1 MINKIL
7 IANRGE
13 IALRIIRACKE
24 LQIKTV
30 AVYSKSDELSLHT
43 KFADEAICI
52 GPSVSTKSY
61 LNIASII
68 SAAEL
73 TDSDAI
79 HPGYGFLS
87 ENSEFSK
94 ICKESNILFIGPE
107 AETIDL
113 MGDKSEARKT
123 VENLGLSIIP
133 GSKDVIESVEEC
145 KKVANEIGYP
155 VMIKASSGGGGKGMR
170 IVNEELDLENSF
182 KSAQAES
189 LASFNDD
196 RVYLE
201 KFIEEPRH
209 IEIQIISDSRGNT
222 ISLGERECS
231 IQRRNQKIIEEAPSV
246 AVDENLRQKM
256 SESAIKIAKSVNYLG
271 VGTIEFLL
279 DKYNNFYFME
289 MNTRVQVEHPVTE
302 MVTGID
308 IIKTQIKCH
317 DNYILPTWM
326 GNIKPRGHSIECR
339 ITAEDPYK
347 NFMPSPGK
355 VTSLHLPSGMGVRTD
370 THLFAGYE
378 IPPFYDSMICKLIVH
393 GNSRG
398 DAIKKMNSALSEIVI
413 EGVKTIIPYQQF
425 ILKNQKFIDGD
436 ISTNFLNELNTIEE

>member
-24 LQIKTV
+24 MGIKTV
-30 AVYSKSDELSLHT
+30 AVYSEADELSLHT
-43 KFADEAICI
+43 RFADEAVCI
-52 GPSVSTKSY
+52 GPPLSAKSY
-61 LNIASII
+61 LNIPSII

-73 TDSDAI
+73 TNSDAI

-87 ENSEFSK
+87 ENSEFAN
-94 ICKESNILFIGPE
+94 ICIDNNIIFIGPDSK
-107 AETIDL
+107 TIDL
-113 MGDKSEARKT
+113 MGDKSQARKT
-123 VENLGLSIIP
+123 VEALGLSIIP
-133 GSKDVIESVEEC
+133 GSKDIIQNIEEC
-145 KKVANEIGYP
+145 REVAKNIGYP

-170 IVNEELDLENSF
+170 IVKKEDDLESSLS
-182 KSAQAES
+182 SAQAEAK
-189 LASFNDD
+189 ASFDDD

-209 IEIQIISDSRGNT
+209 IEIQIISDSHGNT

-246 AVDENLRQKM
+246 AVNEELRNKM
-256 SESAIKIAKSVNYLG
+256 SDSAIRIAKSVNYLG

-302 MVTGID
+302 LVSGID
-308 IIKTQIKCH
+308 IIKTQIRCH
-317 DNYILPTWM
+317 DNFMLPNWM
-326 GNIKPRGHSIECR
+326 QKLKPRGHSIECR

-347 NFMPSPGK
+347 DFMPSPGK
-355 VTSLHLPSGMGVRTD
+355 ILSLHLPSGMGIRTD
-370 THLFAGYE
+370 THIYVDYE
-378 IPPFYDSMICKLIVH
+378 IPPYYDSMICKLIVH
-393 GNSRG
+393 AGNRKE
-398 DAIKKMNSALSEIVI
+398 AIKKMRSALDEFVI
-413 EGVKTIIPYQQF
+413 EGIKTIIPYQKF
-425 ILKNQKFIDGD
+425 ILDNERFIEGNF
-436 ISTNFLNELNTIEE
+436 STNFLNELNTIEE

>member
-24 LQIKTV
+24 MGIKTV
-30 AVYSKSDELSLHT
+30 AVYSEADELSLHT
-43 KFADEAICI
+43 RFADEAVCI
-52 GPSVSTKSY
+52 GPSLSSKSY
-61 LNIASII
+61 LNIPSII

-73 TDSDAI
+73 TNSDAI

-87 ENSEFSK
+87 ENSEFAN
-94 ICKESNILFIGPE
+94 ICIENNITFIGPDSK
-107 AETIDL
+107 TIDL
-113 MGDKSEARKT
+113 MGDKSQARKT
-123 VENLGLSIIP
+123 VEALGLSIIP
-133 GSKDVIESVEEC
+133 GSKDIIQNIEEC
-145 KKVANEIGYP
+145 KEVASNIGYP

-170 IVNEELDLENSF
+170 IVKKEDELESSLS
-182 KSAQAES
+182 SAQAEAK
-189 LASFNDD
+189 ASFNDN

-209 IEIQIISDSRGNT
+209 IEIQIISDSHGNT

-246 AVDENLRQKM
+246 AVNEELRSKM
-256 SESAIKIAKSVNYLG
+256 SDSAIKIAKSVNYLG

-302 MVTGID
+302 LISGID
-308 IIKTQIKCH
+308 IIKTQIRCH
-317 DNYILPTWM
+317 DNFMLPNWM
-326 GNIKPRGHSIECR
+326 HKLKPRGHSIECR
-339 ITAEDPYK
+339 INAEDPYK
-347 NFMPSPGK
+347 DFMPSPGK
-355 VTSLHLPSGMGVRTD
+355 ILSLHLPSGMGVRTD
-370 THLFAGYE
+370 THIYVDYE

-393 GNSRG
+393 ASNRKE
-398 DAIKKMNSALSEIVI
+398 AIKKMRSALDEFVI
-413 EGVKTIIPYQQF
+413 EGVKTIIPYQKF
-425 ILKNQKFIDGD
+425 ILDNERFIEGNF
-436 ISTNFLNELNTIEE
+436 STNFLNELNTIEE

>member
-24 LQIKTV
+24 MGIKTV
-30 AVYSKSDELSLHT
+30 AVYSEADELSLHT
-43 KFADEAICI
+43 RFADEAVCI
-52 GPSVSTKSY
+52 GPPLSSKSY
-61 LNIASII
+61 LNIPSII

-73 TDSDAI
+73 TNSDAI

-87 ENSEFSK
+87 ENSEFAN
-94 ICKESNILFIGPE
+94 ICIENNITFIGPDSK
-107 AETIDL
+107 TIDL
-113 MGDKSEARKT
+113 MGDKSQARKT
-123 VENLGLSIIP
+123 VEALGLSIIP
-133 GSKDVIESVEEC
+133 GSKDIIQNIEEC
-145 KKVANEIGYP
+145 KEVASNIGYP

-170 IVNEELDLENSF
+170 IVKKEDELESSLS
-182 KSAQAES
+182 SAQAEAK
-189 LASFNDD
+189 ASFNDN

-209 IEIQIISDSRGNT
+209 IEIQIISDSHGNT

-246 AVDENLRQKM
+246 AVNEELRSKM
-256 SESAIKIAKSVNYLG
+256 SDSAIKIAKSVNYLG

-302 MVTGID
+302 LISGID
-308 IIKTQIKCH
+308 IIKTQIRCH
-317 DNYILPTWM
+317 DNFMLPNWM
-326 GNIKPRGHSIECR
+326 HKLKPRGHSIECR
-339 ITAEDPYK
+339 INAEDPYK
-347 NFMPSPGK
+347 DFMPSPGK
-355 VTSLHLPSGMGVRTD
+355 ILSLHLPSGMGVRTD
-370 THLFAGYE
+370 THIYVDYE

-393 GNSRG
+393 ASNRKE
-398 DAIKKMNSALSEIVI
+398 AIKKMRSALDEFVI
-413 EGVKTIIPYQQF
+413 EGVKTIIPYQKF
-425 ILKNQKFIDGD
+425 ILDNERFIEGNF
-436 ISTNFLNELNTIEE
+436 STNFLNELNTIEE